1 MRSTLGYFMLNALR
15 RRSALL
21 VAALIFFAS
30 HAFAH
35 NIPVSAVVQMYV
47 KPEGQT
53 LQVLVRVPLATY
65 MDAEYPRRAG
75 DYVDLAKVDPSL
87 RAAATVIL
95 LETLTLYEGARQLP
109 NPRIVSVRMALDSDN
124 SFASYDTAL
133 THLTGS
139 PLPPETNMFWEQGKL
154 DVLLEYPIQTDKSY
168 FSMHAALDRL
178 ALHEITTVQY
188 LQPNGISRAYELQG
202 DAGVV
207 KLDPNWY
214 HAAGLFVVAGF
225 KHILKGVDHLLF
237 LFCLIMPF
245 RRILPLIPIV
255 TAFTVA
261 HSITLIASGYGFAP
275 DVLWFAPL
283 IEVLIAMS
291 IVYMA
296 LENMVVEKPKRR
308 WIIAFCFGLV
318 HGFGFSF
325 VLRNTLQFAGSHVM
339 TSLLSFNVGVE
350 IGQLFVLVLF
360 VPALN
365 LLFRYVLAQRLG
377 TIILSALVA
386 HQAWHWMEDRF
397 DALQQFPW
405 PTITAGGLM
414 SALGWLTVLVAMAAV
429 IWVVSLA
436 TRRWEQPGIGE
447 TPNFS
452 ARTPASS
459 RSATKYGR

>member
-1 MRSTLGYFMLNALR
+1 MLSMLM
-15 RRSALL
+15 RRSVLPVVALT
-21 VAALIFFAS
+21 FFS
-30 HAFAH
+30 SLAFAH

-47 KPEGQT
+47 KPQGQT
-53 LQVLVRVPLATY
+53 LQVLVRVPLTTY
-65 MDAEYPRRAG
+65 TDAEYPRRAG

-95 LETLTLYEGARQLP
+95 LETLTMYEGGRQLP
-109 NPRIVSVRMALDSDN
+109 NPRIVSVRMALDSDT

-133 THLTGS
+133 THVTGS

-154 DVLLEYPIQTDKSY
+154 DVLLEYPIQTEKSY
-168 FSMHAALDRL
+168 FSMHAAFDRL

-188 LQPNGISRAYELQG
+188 LQPNGVSRAYELQG
-202 DAGVV
+202 DAGLVR
-207 KLDPNWY
+207 LDPSWY

-225 KHILKGVDHLLF
+225 NHILQGIDHLLF

-245 RRILPLIPIV
+245 RRILPLVPIV

-261 HSITLIASGYGFAP
+261 HSVTLIASGYGYAP
-275 DVLWFAPL
+275 DALWFEPL
-283 IEVLIAMS
+283 IEMLIAIS

-296 LENMVVEKPKRR
+296 LENMVVEQPKRR

-325 VLRNTLQFAGSHVM
+325 ILRNTLQFAGSHVL

-365 LLFRYVLAQRLG
+365 LLFRYVVPRRLG

-397 DALQQFPW
+397 DALRQFPW
-405 PTITAGGLM
+405 PTITEGGLM
-414 SALGWLTVLVAMAAV
+414 SALGWLTVMVALAAV
-429 IWVVSLA
+429 MWLVSVA
-436 TRRWEQPGIGE
+436 ARRLGWLRIDE
-447 TPNFS
+447 TPNS
-452 ARTPASS
+452 PARTSAPS
-459 RSATKYGR
+459 RS

>member
-65 MDAEYPRRAG
+65 MDAEYPRRDG
-75 DYVDLAKVDPSL
+75 DYVDLAKVDSSL